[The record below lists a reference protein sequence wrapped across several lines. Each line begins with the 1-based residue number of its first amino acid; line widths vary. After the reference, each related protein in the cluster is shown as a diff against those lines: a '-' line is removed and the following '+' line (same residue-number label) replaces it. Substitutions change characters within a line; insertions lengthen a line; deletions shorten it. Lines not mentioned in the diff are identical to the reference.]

1 MLEVVGSGVIS
12 LWLSWVGLSPA
23 QITLSPVQDSPWMV
37 FPTEADPTAQTI
49 LQQYLQQLADRGL
62 DANQQGLWLQAGPV
76 LLSSNQAQTP
86 LPAASL
92 TKVATSLVALHT
104 WNLNHQFET
113 VLSTNGPIH
122 QGVLLGDLIV
132 RGGGD
137 PVLVWEE
144 GFAIGHALAQLGIT
158 KITGNLIVSGKFLMN
173 FEPDVVKSG
182 EQFKQA
188 LNGQTWGDDMEA
200 AYQNFEHQYQ
210 PHHARSQRPKIEL
223 IGSVQVRALGSQ
235 PGFGETP
242 LLRHRSLSLVHI
254 LKLMNVHS
262 NNAIA
267 QALAEMAGGP
277 QVVAN
282 QAAQLA
288 NVPPT
293 EIRLVNGSGLG
304 SENQLSPQAVCALF
318 ASIQRD
324 LQRNGLTIAD
334 LFPISGQDI
343 GTLEDRHVPPDAVVK
358 TGTLNDVSAL
368 AGVVPTRD
376 RGLVWFTIINRGSDI
391 LDLRAQQDELLRTIV
406 QQWGQASAPLGAIA
420 ATLPEVSPAITAPI
434 RTQLVAQ
441 PIMMSERGR

>member
-37 FPTEADPTAQTI
+37 FPTEADPTAQTM

-62 DANQQGLWLQAGPV
+62 DVNQQGLWLQAGPL
-76 LLSSNQAQTP
+76 LLSSNQAQNP

-122 QGVLLGDLIV
+122 QGVLQGDLIV

-137 PVLVWEE
+137 PVVVWEE

-173 FEPDVVKSG
+173 FETDVIKAG

-188 LNGQTWGDDMEA
+188 LNGQNWGDDVEA
-200 AYQNFEHQYQ
+200 AYQTFEQQYQ
-210 PHHARSQRPKIEL
+210 PHHDRSQRPSIDVM
-223 IGSVQVRALGSQ
+223 GMVQVRDVGSQ
-235 PGFGETP
+235 PGWGETP
-242 LLRHRSLSLVHI
+242 LLRHRSLPLVHI

-267 QALAEMAGGP
+267 QALAEMVGGHH
-277 QVVAN
+277 VVAN
-282 QAAQLA
+282 RAAQLA

-304 SENQLSPQAVCALF
+304 PENQLSPQAVCALF
-318 ASIQRD
+318 AAIQRD
-324 LQRNGLTIAD
+324 LQSNGLTIAD

-343 GTLEDRHVPPDAVVK
+343 GTLEDRHVPTAAVVK

-376 RGLVWFTIINRGSDI
+376 RGLVWFTIINRGTDI
-391 LDLRAQQDELLRTIV
+391 LDLRAQQDKLLRTIV
-406 QQWGQASAPLGAIA
+406 RQWGQASAPLGAIA
-420 ATLPEVSPAITAPI
+420 PTLPEVSPAITAPV

-441 PIMMSERGR
+441 PAIVPDRGG